1 MTLFDK
7 IILEFCFNK
16 LLIMKLREQILEIL
30 KRGAK
35 LKSREILLKLNLL
48 EPNNIY
54 SVTDINKTIYHEL
67 KNTVFF
73 DKSTYK
79 YYMLE
84 NDKMILN
91 ITNAEMILN
100 SLQKSNHPLSLI
112 DISNYIKLKYNKNIK
127 IDELQ
132 EIILFELSEN
142 IGIDNSNPSF
152 LKYFIV
158 E

>member
-1 MTLFDK
+1 MQ
-7 IILEFCFNK
+7 
-16 LLIMKLREQILEIL
+16 LRELILEIL

-35 LKSREILLKLNLL
+35 LKSREILIKINLL

-73 DKSTYK
+73 DALTYK

-84 NDKMILN
+84 NKMVLN
-91 ITNAEMILN
+91 LSKAEMIMN
-100 SLQKSNHPLSLI
+100 SLQKSSHPISLI
-112 DISNYIKLKYNKNIK
+112 DISNYIKLKYNKIIK
-127 IDELQ
+127 IDEIQ
-132 EIILFELSEN
+132 EIILFELQ
-142 IGIDNSNPSF
+142 GDVGFDNSNPIHI
-152 LKYFIV
+152 KYFIV

>member
-1 MTLFDK
+1 
-7 IILEFCFNK
+7 
-16 LLIMKLREQILEIL
+16 MKLREQILEIL

-54 SVTDINKTIYHEL
+54 SVIDINKTIYHEL

-84 NDKMILN
+84 NDKMI
-91 ITNAEMILN
+91 
-100 SLQKSNHPLSLI
+100 K
-112 DISNYIKLKYNKNIK
+112 
-127 IDELQ
+127 
-132 EIILFELSEN
+132 
-142 IGIDNSNPSF
+142 
-152 LKYFIV
+152 
-158 E
+158 

>member
-1 MTLFDK
+1 MTLFDNFF
-7 IILEFCFNK
+7 LEYCFNK

-54 SVTDINKTIYHEL
+54 SVIDINKTIYHEL

-84 NDKMILN
+84 NDKMI
-91 ITNAEMILN
+91 
-100 SLQKSNHPLSLI
+100 K
-112 DISNYIKLKYNKNIK
+112 
-127 IDELQ
+127 
-132 EIILFELSEN
+132 
-142 IGIDNSNPSF
+142 
-152 LKYFIV
+152 
-158 E
+158 